1 MKYADFENMVKDGIL
16 KFHHTAIR
24 RGYVSRVKD
33 LGCGFGNGKLIE
45 YKGRFGE
52 GVIHVTP
59 HEKSS
64 QYVNYNYYIKPFES
78 EV

>member
-1 MKYADFENMVKDGIL
+1 MKYEEFKQAVKDGIL
-16 KFHHTAIR
+16 VYHHSALR

-33 LGCGFGNGKLIE
+33 LGCGFGNGKLVE

-59 HEKSS
+59 YHSSS
-64 QYVNYNYYIKPFES
+64 QYVYYDYYIKPCE
-78 EV
+78 

>member
-1 MKYADFENMVKDGIL
+1 MKYADFENMVKDGTL

-59 HEKSS
+59 YGKSS
-64 QYVNYNYYIKPFES
+64 QYVNYNYYIKPFEN
-78 EV
+78 